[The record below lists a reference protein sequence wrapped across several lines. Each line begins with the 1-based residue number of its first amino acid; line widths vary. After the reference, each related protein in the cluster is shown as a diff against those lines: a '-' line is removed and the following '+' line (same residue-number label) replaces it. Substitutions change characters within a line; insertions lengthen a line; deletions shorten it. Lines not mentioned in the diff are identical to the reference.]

1 MFFKML
7 LFLGLIYNTKL
18 HCVQASLE
26 VIPADYMMLAIILP
40 LQQSQ
45 AAPSPQP
52 VPLGDAEASGS
63 HLQWRQA
70 LPAQRDNVLL
80 KKDQNLKNT
89 RKHECSFPLKIH
101 IYLSLLNDND
111 NNNNN

>member
-26 VIPADYMMLAIILP
+26 VIPADYTMLAMALP
-40 LQQSQ
+40 LEQSQ

-52 VPLGDAEASGS
+52 VPLGDAEVSGS
-63 HLQWRQA
+63 HLQWRQD
-70 LPAQRDNVLL
+70 LPAQGDNASYVLL
-80 KKDQNLKNT
+80 KKKIRT
-89 RKHECSFPLKIH
+89 LKI
-101 IYLSLLNDND
+101 LGSMSAASL
-111 NNNNN
+111 